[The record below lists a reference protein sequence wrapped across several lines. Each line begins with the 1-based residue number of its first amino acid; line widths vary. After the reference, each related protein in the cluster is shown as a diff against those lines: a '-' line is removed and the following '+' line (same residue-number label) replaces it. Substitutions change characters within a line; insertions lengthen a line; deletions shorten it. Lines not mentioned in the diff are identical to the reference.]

1 MYLNFFRG
9 LKMKVS
15 EKIIQYLDDVERKIL
30 DGFAVNNNSL
40 QDVRDIRRNIQAIIN
55 KFLLL
60 LIF

>member
-1 MYLNFFRG
+1 
-9 LKMKVS
+9 MKVS